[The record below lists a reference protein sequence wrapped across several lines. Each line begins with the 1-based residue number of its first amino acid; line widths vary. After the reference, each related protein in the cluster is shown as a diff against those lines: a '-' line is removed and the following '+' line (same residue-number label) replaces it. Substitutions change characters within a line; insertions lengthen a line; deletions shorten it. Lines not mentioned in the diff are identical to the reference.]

1 MKYSCHLWG
10 LIMNKAYLIIHHELL
25 QTIKKPGYIIL
36 TLIVPVL
43 ALLAIGVYQLV
54 TSLTEPSAKEVTT
67 VGYVDE
73 VGLFNEQTDQG
84 LIKLVPFGSKE
95 DATQALVR
103 AEVSEFIVIPS
114 DYTSSGTIQ
123 RYTLAKELVPPP
135 VTIHFIESFLTWGL
149 LKDYVPAD
157 VIASIVTPLKMEVTR
172 LDENGVIARDQ
183 GNIGNIIV
191 PAVFALLLSL
201 ALMISAS
208 SLIGGLAEEKES
220 RLIEV
225 LLSSVSVR
233 QLLMAKIL
241 ALGTAG
247 LLQVMVWLISAPL
260 ILNLAS
266 ATIGG
271 FLSDIQLP
279 ANFILLG
286 ILFFILGYLL
296 FAIISVTLGGISAS
310 ASEAQTLAM
319 FYLMLLFVPLWFAGF
334 MINFPN
340 NPIWVMLSIFPF
352 TAPIQIMLRLGV
364 SDVPAWQI
372 VTSIGVLVLSI
383 ILALVFSTKIFRTF
397 LMMYG
402 KRPSLAEIFQ
412 GLKTA

>member
-1 MKYSCHLWG
+1 
-10 LIMNKAYLIIHHELL
+10 MNKAYLIFNHEFL
-25 QTIKKPGYIIL
+25 QAIKKPGYIIL

-54 TSLTEPSAKEVTT
+54 TSLTGPSEKEVTT

-73 VGLFNEQTDQG
+73 VGIFNGQPDQRLFT
-84 LIKLVPFGSKE
+84 LVPFASKE

-103 AEVSEFIVIPS
+103 EEVSEFIVIPS

-123 RYTLAKELVPPP
+123 RYTLAKELIPPP
-135 VTIHFIESFLTWGL
+135 VTIHSIESFLTWGL
-149 LKDYVPAD
+149 LKDDVPPD
-157 VIASIVTPLKMEVTR
+157 VIASIVTPLNLEVTR

-233 QLLMAKIL
+233 QLLIAKIL

-247 LLQVMVWLISAPL
+247 LLQVIIWLISAPL

-266 ATIGG
+266 STFGG

-286 ILFFILGYLL
+286 VLFFILGYLL
-296 FAIISVTLGGISAS
+296 FAILSITVGGISS
-310 ASEAQTLAM
+310 NASEAQTLAM
-319 FYLMLLFVPLWFAGF
+319 FYLMMLFVPLWFVGLI
-334 MINFPN
+334 INFPN

-364 SDVPAWQI
+364 SDVPTWQI

-397 LMMYG
+397 LLMYG
-402 KRPSLAEIFQ
+402 KRPSIAEIIQ
-412 GLKTA
+412 GLRAA